1 MREKSL
7 LLILCYYCVLER
19 TKKALNIILSNTLLC
34 YYGVNVGGVMCNSFG
49 IAVGH
54 MTNVSGCLTE
64 IITIIIITFFF
75 IAIHVRTIAGS

>member
-1 MREKSL
+1 M
-7 LLILCYYCVLER
+7 
-19 TKKALNIILSNTLLC
+19 LLC

>member
-1 MREKSL
+1 MNKRNGERKIIASDIML
-7 LLILCYYCVLER
+7 LLCFGEDEKGV
-19 TKKALNIILSNTLLC
+19 NIILSKTLLC
-34 YYGVNVGGVMCNSFG
+34 YYGLNVGGVICNSFG

-75 IAIHVRTIAGS
+75 YSHV